1 MGRSIRYRLAFLAVL
16 AAWPASAEV
25 SDWATSEGGRVR
37 LSALAER
44 EPGRVTA
51 LIEIEPAPGWKT
63 YWRAPGDSGMP
74 PQIDLSSA
82 SNLRQI
88 GIGYPVPEVG
98 RDEAG
103 RFIGYHAAAGI
114 VIDLE
119 KVDPQKGAM
128 LSADIMV
135 GFCKDICL
143 PFQTHFALSLDDA
156 GQPKA
161 DEFMQIQMAKATLP
175 EAPSPG
181 FEVTKSELTADRSFF
196 EATITVPG
204 TELPDIAAAPS
215 TGLLLGKPTII
226 IDAGIAEARY
236 PVARLPKSM
245 AGATLTLL
253 VKSGTRA
260 METTLAVK

>member
-1 MGRSIRYRLAFLAVL
+1 MLGG
-16 AAWPASAEV
+16 WPAKAEV

-37 LSALAER
+37 IAALSER
-44 EPGRVTA
+44 DPGKITA
-51 LIEIEPAPGWKT
+51 LIQIEPAPGWKT

-82 SNLRQI
+82 SNLHQV
-88 GIGYPVPEVG
+88 GIGYSVPEVG

-103 RFIGYHAAAGI
+103 RFIGYHAPAGI

-119 KVDPQKGAM
+119 KVDPQKSAT
-128 LSADIMV
+128 LSADIMI

-143 PFQTHFALSLDDA
+143 PFQSHFALALDDS

-181 FEVTKSELTADRSFF
+181 FEVTGSALTADRSYF

-204 TELPDIAAAPS
+204 KELPDIAAAPS
-215 TGLLLGKPTII
+215 VDLLLGKPTII
-226 IDAGIAEARY
+226 IDAGVAQARY
-236 PVARLPKSM
+236 PVVRLPKSK
-245 AGATLTLL
+245 AAATLTLL